1 MNFLSNISVLPTIL
15 KAEYS
20 VANKPTIIDIAL
32 LAGVSTATVSRTLNN
47 PDVVSKNTRSA
58 VMDAVKST
66 GYTLNTAAQNLRR
79 NKADAVLVLV
89 PDISNTFFSEVLFG
103 IDQVASKAGLTIL
116 IGNTAK
122 LKEREETFWGYLDS
136 GRTDGVLVLTGQ
148 LPDNIE
154 RRIIENPQEI
164 FPIVSVS
171 EELSSQVVPHVGID
185 NAAAAQMATNHLL
198 ELGHKR
204 IAHLCGPKDN
214 ILTRQRIKGYRK
226 AMLEAGIREDMQIL
240 LDGDFTAASG
250 EKAANILLAM
260 DPPPTAVFCSS
271 DEMAIGLISALY
283 ELGVHIPKDI
293 SIAGFDDINFSRN
306 YIPALTTIHQPR
318 RRIGEKAMEVLL
330 SCLES
335 KNRDTADPI
344 QQNFYTRYDAE
355 LIIRNSTAKVSN
367 NP

>member
-1 MNFLSNISVLPTIL
+1 M
-15 KAEYS
+15 
-20 VANKPTIIDIAL
+20 ANKPTIIDIAL

-47 PDVVSKNTRSA
+47 PDVVSKDTRRD
-58 VMDAVKST
+58 VMNAVKKT
-66 GYTLNTAAQNLRR
+66 GYTLNTAAQHLRSNR
-79 NKADAVLVLV
+79 ANAVLVLV

-103 IDQVASKAGLTIL
+103 IDQVASKTGLTIL
-116 IGNTAK
+116 IGNTAN
-122 LKEREETFWGYLDS
+122 LKKREETFWGYLDS
-136 GRTDGVLVLTGQ
+136 GRADGVLVLTGKI
-148 LPDNIE
+148 PDIIE
-154 RRIIENPQEI
+154 QRITENPQEI

-198 ELGHKR
+198 ELDHKR

-240 LDGDFTAASG
+240 VDGNFTAASG
-250 EKAANILLAM
+250 EKAARVLFAM
-260 DPPPTAVFCSS
+260 DPRPTAVFCSS

-283 ELGVHIPKDI
+283 ELGVQVPKDM
-293 SIAGFDDINFSRN
+293 SIAGFDDIDFSRN
-306 YIPALTTIHQPR
+306 YIPTLTTIHQPR
-318 RRIGEKAMEVLL
+318 RRIGEKAMEVLF

-335 KNRDTADPI
+335 KNHNTADAI

-355 LIIRNSTAKVSN
+355 LIVRGSTA
-367 NP
+367 PLLGE